1 MTQLPP
7 DETLA
12 LPAAQ
17 LFEPGRFSAMKSA
30 IIAAIVAAVISAG
43 AATATTTYISGK
55 QIKPHSI
62 SASRLTP
69 AAIKALR
76 GKRGPRGYSGYNG
89 INGVNGKDGGFD
101 PSKVHT
107 VFSPMVS
114 IPSGSYYQFTVN
126 CPAGETPLS
135 GGVWGNLF
143 GSVAEVQTY
152 SALGKVTATVRN
164 DDVITVSGQASAIC
178 AAR

>member
-1 MTQLPP
+1 
-7 DETLA
+7 
-12 LPAAQ
+12 
-17 LFEPGRFSAMKSA
+17 MKSA

-43 AATATTTYISGK
+43 AATATTNYITGS

-62 SASRLTP
+62 SADRLTP
-69 AAIKALR
+69 VAIKALR

-89 INGVNGKDGGFD
+89 YDGKDGVNGKDGGFD

-107 VFSPMVS
+107 VFSPWVS
-114 IPSGSYYQFTVN
+114 IPSGSYYQFTVY
-126 CPAGETPLS
+126 CPTGETAIS

-152 SALGKVTATVRN
+152 SALAEVTATVRN
-164 DDVITVSGQASAIC
+164 DSGITISSSASAIC